1 MKKEKKDLIN
11 HIQNLKGK
19 VTVDVPIRKLC
30 DEMLQLSSSM
40 NNLMTENRK
49 NQLEK
54 QQEAKMEQYSRR
66 NIFEIFGISN
76 QVSDEN
82 LEKI

>member
-40 NNLMTENRK
+40 NNLMIENRK
-49 NQLEK
+49 N
-54 QQEAKMEQYSRR
+54 
-66 NIFEIFGISN
+66 
-76 QVSDEN
+76 
-82 LEKI
+82 